1 MPHRNRIPASLLGA
15 FCFLLLICAAP
26 RPARA
31 ATTGRNLTVTLNP
44 YLSGITVVDQTT
56 GAVTICQGMWAG
68 NLSGAKCGKIGKAT
82 PTTNAAAAPTGLTVI
97 QGQYYQSGT
106 TQPSPDWEIWI
117 INNQTGDI
125 TVCSTLDPNNT
136 LTGSCVNLGIAPQ

>member
-1 MPHRNRIPASLLGA
+1 MPHRNRIAASLLGA
-15 FCFLLLICAAP
+15 FCLVFLICAAP

-31 ATTGRNLTVTLNP
+31 ATSRNLTVTLNP
-44 YLSGITVVDQTT
+44 YLSGITVVDQST
-56 GAVTICQGMWAG
+56 GTVTICQGMWAG
-68 NLSGAKCGKIGKAT
+68 NLNGAKCGKIGKAT
-82 PTTNAAAAPTGLTVI
+82 PTGLTVI
-97 QGQYYQSGT
+97 QGQYYLSGT
-106 TQPSPDWEIWI
+106 TEPSPDWEIWI